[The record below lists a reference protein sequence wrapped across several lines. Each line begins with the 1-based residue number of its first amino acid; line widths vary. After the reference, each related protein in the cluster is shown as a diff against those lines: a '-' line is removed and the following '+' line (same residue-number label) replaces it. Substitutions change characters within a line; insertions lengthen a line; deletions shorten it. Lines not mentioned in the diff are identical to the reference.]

1 MDLQASTAESV
12 TSQPFFR
19 VGSMVACVGS
29 EGDSASESVAC
40 TTPHDAKISHPPSSD
55 SKIFDTSV
63 QVIVSGRGPAS
74 SPDWIYDRT

>member
-1 MDLQASTAESV
+1 MDLQTSTAESV

-19 VGSMVACVGS
+19 VGPMVACVGS
-29 EGDSASESVAC
+29 EGDSASETVAC
-40 TTPHDAKISHPPSSD
+40 PPSLD

-74 SPDWIYDRT
+74 SPDWVYDHT